1 MPVEFNAINSGFYNR
16 FSLKNVDLPAMETKD
31 SNGTILSEGDS
42 VLVIKTLKVK
52 GSSGSLDRGTVV
64 KNIKLTENPE
74 EVEARING
82 SVIVLKAC
90 FLKKR

>member
-1 MPVEFNAINSGFYNR
+1 
-16 FSLKNVDLPAMETKD
+16 METKD
-31 SNGTILSEGDS
+31 SNGNILSDGDS

-52 GSSGSLDRGTVV
+52 GSSGSLDRGTLV
-64 KNIKLTENPE
+64 KNIKLTDDPE

-90 FLKKR
+90 FLKKRT